1 MPELKKY
8 MWKSSKKNWL
18 DFSYKKSY
26 YYHTPFLKKCILH
39 LLFQGFYR
47 VLTIE
52 SKGMQHHQKRD
63 FCHVSTDYFFNS
75 ESSSIVIFS
84 TNKLKLICWLMIN
97 SSRIAFGSQK
107 FTSSYSNL
115 SEPWTSNVYI
125 PKYYLAH
132 SPNSYSLSLGFSI
145 IFVAFKL
152 VLNNWYLSSP
162 ESHQ

>member
-8 MWKSSKKNWL
+8 MWKSSQKNWL

-75 ESSSIVIFS
+75 ESSSIVDNIFYKQ
-84 TNKLKLICWLMIN
+84 TKIDLLVDDQFFKNCIW
-97 SSRIAFGSQK
+97 
-107 FTSSYSNL
+107 
-115 SEPWTSNVYI
+115 EPKIY
-125 PKYYLAH
+125 
-132 SPNSYSLSLGFSI
+132 FF
-145 IFVAFKL
+145 IF
-152 VLNNWYLSSP
+152 
-162 ESHQ
+162 